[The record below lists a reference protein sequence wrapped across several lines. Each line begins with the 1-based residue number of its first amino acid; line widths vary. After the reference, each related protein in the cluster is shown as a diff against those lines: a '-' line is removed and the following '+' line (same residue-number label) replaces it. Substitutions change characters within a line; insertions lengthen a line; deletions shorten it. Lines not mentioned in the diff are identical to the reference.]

1 MNAWKEIYT
10 NTAKCG
16 HQLEINLLNEIF
28 IYKESFKLLKIYR
41 CNGLSDEV
49 LRVY

>member
-1 MNAWKEIYT
+1 MYI
-10 NTAKCG
+10 NTAKGG
-16 HQLEINLLNEIF
+16 HSSEAVQLEINLPNEIF
-28 IYKESFKLLKIYR
+28 IYKESFKLFKIYR